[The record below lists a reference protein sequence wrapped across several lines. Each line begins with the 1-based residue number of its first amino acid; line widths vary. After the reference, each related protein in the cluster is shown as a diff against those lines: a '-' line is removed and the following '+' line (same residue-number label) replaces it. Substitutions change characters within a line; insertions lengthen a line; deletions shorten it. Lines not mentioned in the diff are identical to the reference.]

1 MARRAYL
8 FTLIAGAVV
17 DGESKDYARATRLLN
32 DVERLASKLDSTR
45 ERIAVLLAET
55 EVYSRFDVA
64 RASEILRTAYK
75 TLRRSLDERAAEP
88 RLIQLRKLRNPRPGM
103 FPFLL

>member
-55 EVYSRFDVA
+55 
-64 RASEILRTAYK
+64 ASLLA
-75 TLRRSLDERAAEP
+75 LRRRAGLRDFKNSLQDSAAES
-88 RLIQLRKLRNPRPGM
+88 
-103 FPFLL
+103 